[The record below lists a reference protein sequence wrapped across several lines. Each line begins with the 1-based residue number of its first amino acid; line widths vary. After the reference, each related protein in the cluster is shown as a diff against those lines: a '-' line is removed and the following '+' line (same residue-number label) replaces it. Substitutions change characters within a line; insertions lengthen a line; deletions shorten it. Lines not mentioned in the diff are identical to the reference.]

1 MPTIR
6 LSKSIVAVLA
16 SGTSEVVYWDATLP
30 GFGVRVKMNGTKS
43 YLVQYRNRTSGRSRR
58 KTIGKHGP
66 LMSFAQAKEIATGL
80 LSDVIRGGD
89 PVAEKVSR
97 GALPDV
103 RDLSRQY
110 LELHAT
116 PKKRPQ
122 SVINYRAMLDRF
134 ILPRIGGHL
143 VPEVRHQDIQALH
156 ISLEET
162 PYQANR
168 TLSLLSKMFELS
180 IKWGY
185 RADNP
190 ARGIGKFHEES
201 GIAGCRTTSLRG

>member
-1 MPTIR
+1 
-6 LSKSIVAVLA
+6 
-16 SGTSEVVYWDATLP
+16 
-30 GFGVRVKMNGTKS
+30 
-43 YLVQYRNRTSGRSRR
+43 
-58 KTIGKHGP
+58 
-66 LMSFAQAKEIATGL
+66 MSFAQAKEIATGL

-122 SVINYRAMLDRF
+122 SVINDRAMLDRF

-168 TLSLLSKMFELS
+168 TLSLLSKMFELFELS

-190 ARGIGKFHEES
+190 ARASASSMRRS
-201 GIAGCRTTSLRG
+201 GIAGCRTPNWPG